1 MLGNGCGRSVLKKDV
16 RTIASGGRVLEV
28 SWGRLCVPCNTGE
41 GLGR

>member
-1 MLGNGCGRSVLKKDV
+1 MKKDV

-28 SWGRLCVPCNTGE
+28 SRERLCVLCNTGE

>member
-1 MLGNGCGRSVLKKDV
+1 MKKDV

-28 SWGRLCVPCNTGE
+28 SRERLCVPCNTGE